1 MSFYPS
7 DYQLHQ
13 SAIAKETTTKVT
25 DPSLSVEAE
34 AKQSLATEHREVSGE
49 YVQSFVI
56 VNDID
61 VEEELSKAKKEAN
74 TNANNA
80 NNNFFKVL
88 SMSFYGKVKSHSLDH
103 QEAR

>member
-7 DYQLHQ
+7 EYHLQQ
-13 SAIAKETTTKVT
+13 NANTKETTTKVT

-34 AKQSLATEHREVSGE
+34 AKQSLATEHVSGE

-61 VEEELSKAKKEAN
+61 VEEELSKAKKLAN
-74 TNANNA
+74 TNTTNA